1 MIYRLIR
8 HEGRLSVRS
17 RCRIAKVSA
26 SAYYAWCYGGSRQ
39 DDEKDTE
46 LMKQIEA
53 ILVDLPGYGYRRV
66 TKELHRRGCVAN
78 KKRVQKLMQRRH
90 LQRRPKRRFVRTTN
104 SAHSLPVYP
113 NVVKGLVIERPNQV
127 WAADITYVR
136 LVRNFVFVAVV
147 LDLFSRKV
155 IGWALS
161 QSLKAQLTVE
171 ALQMALQSRTIK
183 PGLIHHSDRGVQY
196 ACEDY
201 VALLQQ
207 HGITMSM
214 SRKGNPYDNARTE
227 SFMKTLKVE
236 EVYLNEYATE
246 AEARE
251 NIGAFI
257 ETIYNIKR
265 LHSSLGYCSPD
276 EFEALYRLR
285 NVA

>member
-8 HEGRLSVRS
+8 DEGALSLRQ
-17 RCRIAKVSA
+17 RCRIASVSA
-26 SAYYAWCYGGSRQ
+26 SAYYAWESTEVR
-39 DDEKDTE
+39 DESGQE
-46 LMKQIEA
+46 LALVGQIQA
-53 ILVDLPGYGYRRV
+53 IVQEFVGYGYRRV
-66 TKELHRRGCVAN
+66 TKELHKRGVVVN
-78 KKRVQKLMQRRH
+78 KKRVQRLMQQHH
-90 LQRRPKRRFVRTTN
+90 LQRRRRRRFVHTTN
-104 SAHSLPVYP
+104 SDHHLPVYP
-113 NVVKGLVIERPNQV
+113 NLIREMVIERPNQV

-136 LVRNFVFVAVV
+136 LVQGFVYVAVV
-147 LDLFSRKV
+147 LDLFSRRV

-161 QSLKAQLTVE
+161 KSLHAELTVE
-171 ALQMALQSRTIK
+171 ALRRALEARPVE

-196 ACEDY
+196 ACEEY

-207 HGITMSM
+207 SGIAISM
-214 SRKGNPYDNARTE
+214 SGKGNPYDNATLE

-257 ETIYNIKR
+257 ETMYNIKR

-276 EFEALYRLR
+276 EFEAFYRPR